1 MDMSYRKEVRRIAK
15 RVRTGGDLYSLASS
29 SEYVCDTGWF
39 SSVMRESN
47 HPEEYA
53 QMTDSY
59 LEPAEWIALTSH
71 ITFFAL
77 CADVRQCLDG

>member
-1 MDMSYRKEVRRIAK
+1 MSYRREVKRIARK
-15 RVRTGGDLYSLASS
+15 VRKGGDLYALASN
-29 SEYVCDTGWF
+29 SEFVNDPGWF
-39 SSVMRESN
+39 SAVMRESN

-53 QMTDSY
+53 NLTDTY

-77 CADVRQCLDG
+77 CADIRECVSS